1 MSTSKLLFER
11 LHNRFGRIHIQI
23 PRSWSDD
30 HCFSAGFI
38 GKHQPSN
45 SSKYDMIIG
54 PYDKS
59 ETGIPWTQQS
69 FGCREPGDF
78 IYIPSTFLNK
88 SQNHHHDNQ
97 EMADHMFRQW
107 TKFYHGLFDD
117 NVLSSNVTSGSR
129 QDSFCLGSTPLSIIH
144 SRSVLFLFTIHGF
157 ILDTLTNSLDTN
169 FLKFDFN
176 VKSVKYIISSLEGW

>member
-1 MSTSKLLFER
+1 MANSK
-11 LHNRFGRIHIQI
+11 
-23 PRSWSDD
+23 
-30 HCFSAGFI
+30 
-38 GKHQPSN
+38 N
-45 SSKYDMIIG
+45 SSKHNISAEKRVLYG
-54 PYDKS
+54 KLGQNKKFVKS
-59 ETGIPWTQQS
+59 KHVISTRDSEKSLRLSRSLETGIPWTQQS

-144 SRSVLFLFTIHGF
+144 SRSVLFLFTINGF
-157 ILDTLTNSLDTN
+157 L
-169 FLKFDFN
+169 LKYQFC
-176 VKSVKYIISSLEGW
+176 K

>member
-1 MSTSKLLFER
+1 MANSAKIKKFVKSKQVISALDSAKSLR
-11 LHNRFGRIHIQI
+11 LS
-23 PRSWSDD
+23 RSL
-30 HCFSAGFI
+30 
-38 GKHQPSN
+38 
-45 SSKYDMIIG
+45 
-54 PYDKS
+54 

-144 SRSVLFLFTIHGF
+144 SRSVLFLFTINGF
-157 ILDTLTNSLDTN
+157 LLDLLNNYLETN
-169 FLKFDFN
+169 FIKFD
-176 VKSVKYIISSLEGW
+176 LM

>member
-1 MSTSKLLFER
+1 
-11 LHNRFGRIHIQI
+11 
-23 PRSWSDD
+23 
-30 HCFSAGFI
+30 
-38 GKHQPSN
+38 
-45 SSKYDMIIG
+45 MIIG

-97 EMADHMFRQW
+97 VIADHMFRQW

-144 SRSVLFLFTIHGF
+144 SRSVFYLQSMQWFFVGLFDQFFRNQLFKIR
-157 ILDTLTNSLDTN
+157 L
-169 FLKFDFN
+169 N
-176 VKSVKYIISSLEGW
+176 VKSASLAPKGFAQEILEVHMLLRTS

>member
-1 MSTSKLLFER
+1 
-11 LHNRFGRIHIQI
+11 
-23 PRSWSDD
+23 
-30 HCFSAGFI
+30 
-38 GKHQPSN
+38 
-45 SSKYDMIIG
+45 MIIG

-97 EMADHMFRQW
+97 EMANHMFRQW

-144 SRSVLFLFTIHGF
+144 SRSVYFTYTYLQLMLLGCAQ
-157 ILDTLTNSLDTN
+157 LRAVS
-169 FLKFDFN
+169 
-176 VKSVKYIISSLEGW
+176 